1 MEIERKYLITEIPPD
16 LPIQKTRSIEQ
27 GYLCTSP
34 VVRIRRDDDDYILTY
49 KSSGLMVREEYN
61 LPLTREAYEHLKAK
75 ADGRIIEK
83 VRHVIPLKGTGLFIE
98 LDVFGGDLA
107 PLMLAEV
114 EFPTEEM
121 ARAFQPPAWF
131 GEDVT
136 FSPPLPQQHPQP
148 HLNGKTDPQA
158 ADPFFFLLSFLLHKR
173 QRKSLV
179 HRVHGL
185 VDILLVDQDRD
196 PDL

>member
-49 KSSGLMVREEYN
+49 KSSGLMVRKEYN

-83 VRHVIPLKGTGLFIE
+83 VRHVIPLKDTGLFIE

-131 GEDVT
+131 GEDFT
-136 FSPPLPQQHPQP
+136 FSPIYH
-148 HLNGKTDPQA
+148 TST
-158 ADPFFFLLSFLLHKR
+158 LSR
-173 QRKSLV
+173 
-179 HRVHGL
+179 
-185 VDILLVDQDRD
+185 I
-196 PDL
+196 

>member
-1 MEIERKYLITEIPPD
+1 MEIERKYLITKIPPD

-34 VVRIRRDDDDYILTY
+34 VVRIRRDDNDYILTY

-61 LPLTREAYEHLKAK
+61 LPLTREAYEHLKEK

-83 VRHVIPLKGTGLFIE
+83 VRHVIPLAGTGLFIE

-136 FSPPLPQQHPQP
+136 FSPLYH
-148 HLNGKTDPQA
+148 NST
-158 ADPFFFLLSFLLHKR
+158 LSR
-173 QRKSLV
+173 
-179 HRVHGL
+179 
-185 VDILLVDQDRD
+185 I
-196 PDL
+196 